1 MVSPLLPVTIELK
14 ITLLSDVTILIE
26 ATKTAIITKADQ
38 ILLNAILK
46 V

>member
-14 ITLLSDVTILIE
+14 ITLLSDATILIE
-26 ATKTAIITKADQ
+26 ATKTAIITNADH
-38 ILLNAILK
+38 ILLNAIPK